1 MVYLWLDEG
10 NVLIIKKI
18 YFIMFMILVFCGLF
32 MYMLIVIIFF
42 IEVSGMYVR
51 LIYCLNFK
59 INCKFFKLFI
69 IVCCYKLLFRIFKF
83 FLMLYYF
90 LYLLMFYCNF
100 YCFIVIGFIKKN

>member
-51 LIYCLNFK
+51 LIYFLNFK
-59 INCKFFKLFI
+59 INCKFVKLFI
-69 IVCCYKLLFRIFKF
+69 IVCCYKLLFRILKLF
-83 FLMLYYF
+83 FNVILF
-90 LYLLMFYCNF
+90 
-100 YCFIVIGFIKKN
+100 FIFIDF

>member
-51 LIYCLNFK
+51 LIYFLNFK
-59 INCKFFKLFI
+59 INFKFVKLFI
-69 IVCCYKLLFRIFKF
+69 IVCCYKLLFRILKF
-83 FLMLYYF
+83 FFNVILFFIFIDF
-90 LYLLMFYCNF
+90 LL
-100 YCFIVIGFIKKN
+100 

>member
-69 IVCCYKLLFRIFKF
+69 IVCCYKLLFKILKLFFNVILFFIFID
-83 FLMLYYF
+83 FLL
-90 LYLLMFYCNF
+90 
-100 YCFIVIGFIKKN
+100 

>member
-69 IVCCYKLLFRIFKF
+69 IICCYKLLFRILKLF
-83 FLMLYYF
+83 FNVILF
-90 LYLLMFYCNF
+90 
-100 YCFIVIGFIKKN
+100 FIFIDF

>member
-18 YFIMFMILVFCGLF
+18 YFIMFMILVFWGLF

-59 INCKFFKLFI
+59 INCKFVKLFI
-69 IVCCYKLLFRIFKF
+69 IVCCYKLLFRILKF
-83 FLMLYYF
+83 FFNVILFFIFIDF
-90 LYLLMFYCNF
+90 LL
-100 YCFIVIGFIKKN
+100 

>member
-69 IVCCYKLLFRIFKF
+69 IVCCYKLLFKILKLFFNVILFFIFIDF
-83 FLMLYYF
+83 
-90 LYLLMFYCNF
+90 
-100 YCFIVIGFIKKN
+100 

>member
-69 IVCCYKLLFRIFKF
+69 IVCCYKLLFRILKF
-83 FLMLYYF
+83 YF
-90 LYLLMFYCNF
+90 NVILFFIFIDVLL
-100 YCFIVIGFIKKN
+100 

>member
-51 LIYCLNFK
+51 LIYCFNFK

-69 IVCCYKLLFRIFKF
+69 IVCCYKLLFRILKF
-83 FLMLYYF
+83 FFNVILFFIFIDF
-90 LYLLMFYCNF
+90 LL
-100 YCFIVIGFIKKN
+100 

>member
-18 YFIMFMILVFCGLF
+18 YFIMFMILVFWGLF

-59 INCKFFKLFI
+59 INCKFVKLFI
-69 IVCCYKLLFRIFKF
+69 IVCCYKLLFRILKLF
-83 FLMLYYF
+83 FNVILFFIFIDF
-90 LYLLMFYCNF
+90 LL
-100 YCFIVIGFIKKN
+100 

>member
-69 IVCCYKLLFRIFKF
+69 IICCYKLLFRILKLF
-83 FLMLYYF
+83 FNVILFFIFIDF
-90 LYLLMFYCNF
+90 LL
-100 YCFIVIGFIKKN
+100 

>member
-69 IVCCYKLLFRIFKF
+69 IVCCYKLLFRILKF
-83 FLMLYYF
+83 YFNVILFFIFIDFLL
-90 LYLLMFYCNF
+90 
-100 YCFIVIGFIKKN
+100 

>member
-69 IVCCYKLLFRIFKF
+69 IVCCYKLLFRILKF
-83 FLMLYYF
+83 FFNVILFFIFIDF
-90 LYLLMFYCNF
+90 LL
-100 YCFIVIGFIKKN
+100 

>member
-59 INCKFFKLFI
+59 INCKFVKLFI
-69 IVCCYKLLFRIFKF
+69 IVCCYKLLFRILKLF
-83 FLMLYYF
+83 FNVILFFIFIDF
-90 LYLLMFYCNF
+90 LL
-100 YCFIVIGFIKKN
+100 

>member
-69 IVCCYKLLFRIFKF
+69 IVCCYKLLFRILKLF
-83 FLMLYYF
+83 FNVILF
-90 LYLLMFYCNF
+90 
-100 YCFIVIGFIKKN
+100 FIFIDF

>member
-59 INCKFFKLFI
+59 INCKFVKLFI

-83 FLMLYYF
+83 FFNVILFFIFIDF
-90 LYLLMFYCNF
+90 LL
-100 YCFIVIGFIKKN
+100 

>member
-59 INCKFFKLFI
+59 INCKFVKLFI
-69 IVCCYKLLFRIFKF
+69 IVCCYKLLFRILKF
-83 FLMLYYF
+83 FFNVIFFFIFIDF
-90 LYLLMFYCNF
+90 LL
-100 YCFIVIGFIKKN
+100 

>member
-59 INCKFFKLFI
+59 INFKFVRLFI
-69 IVCCYKLLFRIFKF
+69 IVCCYKLLFRILKF

-90 LYLLMFYCNF
+90 LYLLIFYCNF
-100 YCFIVIGFIKKN
+100 YCFIVIGFFKKN

>member
-69 IVCCYKLLFRIFKF
+69 IVCCNKLLFRILKF
-83 FLMLYYF
+83 YFNVILFFIFIDFLL
-90 LYLLMFYCNF
+90 
-100 YCFIVIGFIKKN
+100 

>member
-69 IVCCYKLLFRIFKF
+69 IVFCYKLLFKILKLFFNVILFFIFMDF
-83 FLMLYYF
+83 
-90 LYLLMFYCNF
+90 
-100 YCFIVIGFIKKN
+100 

>member
-59 INCKFFKLFI
+59 INCKFVKLFI
-69 IVCCYKLLFRIFKF
+69 IVCCYKLLFRILKF
-83 FLMLYYF
+83 YFNVILFFIFIDFLL
-90 LYLLMFYCNF
+90 
-100 YCFIVIGFIKKN
+100 

>member
-59 INCKFFKLFI
+59 INCKFVKLFI
-69 IVCCYKLLFRIFKF
+69 IVCCYKLLFRILKF
-83 FLMLYYF
+83 FFNVILFFIFIDF
-90 LYLLMFYCNF
+90 LL
-100 YCFIVIGFIKKN
+100 

>member
-59 INCKFFKLFI
+59 IKLFI

-83 FLMLYYF
+83 FFNVILFFIFIDF
-90 LYLLMFYCNF
+90 LL
-100 YCFIVIGFIKKN
+100 

>member
-51 LIYCLNFK
+51 LIYFLNFK

-69 IVCCYKLLFRIFKF
+69 IVCCYKLLFRILKLF
-83 FLMLYYF
+83 FNVILFFIFIDF
-90 LYLLMFYCNF
+90 LL
-100 YCFIVIGFIKKN
+100 

>member
-59 INCKFFKLFI
+59 INCKFVKLFI
-69 IVCCYKLLFRIFKF
+69 IVCCYKLLFRILKF
-83 FLMLYYF
+83 FFNVILF
-90 LYLLMFYCNF
+90 
-100 YCFIVIGFIKKN
+100 FIFIDF

>member
-59 INCKFFKLFI
+59 INCKLFKLFI
-69 IVCCYKLLFRIFKF
+69 IVCCYKLLFRILKF
-83 FLMLYYF
+83 FFNVILFFIFIDF
-90 LYLLMFYCNF
+90 LL
-100 YCFIVIGFIKKN
+100 

>member
-69 IVCCYKLLFRIFKF
+69 IVCCYKLLFRILKLF
-83 FLMLYYF
+83 FNVILFFIFIDF
-90 LYLLMFYCNF
+90 LL
-100 YCFIVIGFIKKN
+100 